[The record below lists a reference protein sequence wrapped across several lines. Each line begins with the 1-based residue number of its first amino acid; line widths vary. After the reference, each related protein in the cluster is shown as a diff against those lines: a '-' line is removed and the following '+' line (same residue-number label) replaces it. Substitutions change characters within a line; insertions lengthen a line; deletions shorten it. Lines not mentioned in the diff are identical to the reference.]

1 MIKTK
6 IAKSQAKPIN
16 WLGDEI
22 RPILKPDPHDGY
34 ESKKQKI
41 NSATTRDM

>member
-6 IAKSQAKPIN
+6 IASSQAKPIS

-22 RPILKPDPHDGY
+22 RPILKPDPQDGY
-34 ESKKQKI
+34 ESKKQNIK
-41 NSATTRDM
+41 SATTRDI